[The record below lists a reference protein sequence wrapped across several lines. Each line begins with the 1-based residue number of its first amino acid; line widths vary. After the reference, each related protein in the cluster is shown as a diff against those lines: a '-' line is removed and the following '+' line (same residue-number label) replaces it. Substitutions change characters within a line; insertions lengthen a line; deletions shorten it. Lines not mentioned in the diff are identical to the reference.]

1 MNKIAQLARLH
12 SLAYSCIASLVCTH
26 NLDDFLS
33 NLMKGFKCDDMANI
47 IIGIIIALAVGLAIG
62 YIIKSKRNGSKCI
75 GCPYSDSCDKHC
87 K

>member
-1 MNKIAQLARLH
+1 M
-12 SLAYSCIASLVCTH
+12 AS
-26 NLDDFLS
+26 
-33 NLMKGFKCDDMANI
+33 I

-75 GCPYSDSCDKHC
+75 GCPYSGSCDKHC